1 MKKRHYS
8 WEQLEGAVLELARQI
23 NASNWTPDYIVGINR
38 GGVVPANM
46 LSQYLGI
53 EMHVIHVS
61 LRDHVHTESNCW
73 LANDAF
79 ESENILIVD
88 DINDTGETFN
98 WIKKDWQSNC
108 IPTDSRWL
116 NDVWHENV
124 KFATIFNNLGSAAE
138 VDFAVEEID
147 KRDEDV
153 WIVFPWE
160 DFWKKQ

>member
-1 MKKRHYS
+1 MKKVHYS
-8 WEQLEGAVLELARQI
+8 WQQLEGAVLELARQI
-23 NASNWTPDYIVGINR
+23 NASGWTPEYIIGISR
-38 GGVVPANM
+38 GGVTPANM

-53 EMHVIHVS
+53 KMYVIHVS
-61 LRDHVHTESNCW
+61 LRDHVYTESNCW

-88 DINDTGETFN
+88 DINDSGETFN
-98 WIKKDWQSNC
+98 WIMQDWQSNC
-108 IPTDSRWL
+108 IPTDPRWA

-124 KFATIFNNLGSAAE
+124 KFATIFNNLGSTVE

-147 KRDEDV
+147 KREEDT

-160 DFWKKQ
+160 EFWKK